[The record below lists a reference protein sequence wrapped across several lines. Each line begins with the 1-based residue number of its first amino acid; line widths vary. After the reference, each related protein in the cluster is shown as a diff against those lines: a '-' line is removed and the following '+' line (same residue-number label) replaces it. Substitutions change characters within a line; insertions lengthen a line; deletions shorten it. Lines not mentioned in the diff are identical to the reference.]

1 MNMMVSRRAL
11 LGGLALGGTAAM
23 LPRAALGWTPEAAL
37 GGEQLY
43 PATYGFIKGFVDRRE
58 LAGTLAAIGKG
69 QDAPLFFGAG
79 TQAMDSATPVG
90 PDTLWRLYSMT
101 KPVTGMAAM
110 LLIEDGKMALDQPIA
125 DFLPA
130 FANMKVQVTPDGSIT
145 DVRPA
150 KGPIT
155 VRQLLT
161 HTAGFGYNII
171 QQGPIKDAYNAAG
184 LAGGQVSRLP
194 LPGIPSVQIA
204 PSLAEFAD
212 RLAALPLVYEPGT
225 QWSYSLSLDLMGR
238 LIEVVSGQA
247 FDAFLDA
254 RLFRPL
260 GMTST
265 AFMVRAADVARF
277 TTNYAPFSGALLP
290 IDPATSSIYLDP
302 PPIPLG
308 GGGLVSSARDYDRFL
323 AMLLGEGETGGVRI
337 MKPETARLAMSN
349 LIADSVERKG
359 TFIDGQGFGA
369 GGRVSLP
376 SSTTGEGV
384 FGWAGAAGTIAFVDR
399 QRGYRVG
406 GYAQYMPSGA
416 LPFQERFGETFYK
429 DVLAR

>member
-11 LGGLALGGTAAM
+11 LGGMALGGTAM
-23 LPRAALGWTPEAAL
+23 LLPRAALAWKADGAA
-37 GGEQLY
+37 LY
-43 PATYGFIKGFVDRRE
+43 PATDAYIKGFVDRRE
-58 LAGTLAAIGKG
+58 LVGTLAAIGKG
-69 QDAPLFFGAG
+69 HDAPVFLGAG
-79 TQAMDSATPVG
+79 VQSIDGATPVG

-110 LLIEDGKMALDQPIA
+110 LLIEDGKMKLDQPIA

-145 DVRPA
+145 DLRPA

-161 HTAGFGYNII
+161 HTAGLGYNIV
-171 QQGPIKDAYNAAG
+171 QKGPIKKAYDDAG
-184 LAGGQVSRLP
+184 IVGGQASRLP
-194 LPGIPSVQIA
+194 IPGFAPVTPA
-204 PSLAEFAD
+204 PSLAVMAD

-225 QWSYSLSLDLMGR
+225 KWSYSISLDLMGR

-247 FDAFLDA
+247 FDAFLKA
-254 RLFRPL
+254 RLFDPL

-265 AFMVRAADVARF
+265 GFMVNAKDVARF
-277 TTNYAPFSGALLP
+277 TSNYAPFGGALIP
-290 IDPATSSIYLDP
+290 FDPAKSSIYLDP
-302 PPIPLG
+302 PPYPFG

-323 AMLLGEGETGGVRI
+323 AMLLGEGEIGGVRV
-337 MKPETARLAMSN
+337 MKAETARLAMSN
-349 LIADSVERKG
+349 LLADSIDRKG

-376 SSTTGEGV
+376 TSPGGEGL
-384 FGWAGAAGTIAFVDR
+384 FGWAGAAGTIGFIHR
-399 QRGYRVG
+399 RLGYRAA
-406 GYAQYMPSGA
+406 GYTQIMPPDVV
-416 LPFQERFGETFYK
+416 PFQGKFAEAVMK
-429 DVLAR
+429 DIAG